1 MGPQGFEPWTHGLK
15 VRRSTML
22 SYRPTNANK
31 GMREQRGIIAILG
44 AMGCGFKG
52 NFAGVR
58 RFRAKPALRLMRRV
72 CREIG
77 VRGWEYAEV

>member
-22 SYRPTNANK
+22 SYRPTK
-31 GMREQRGIIAILG
+31 LIRGCAGKRGATTILG

-58 RFRAKPALRLMRRV
+58 RFRARPALRLMRRV
-72 CREIG
+72 GREIG
-77 VRGWEYAEV
+77 VRGWEYADV

>member
-1 MGPQGFEPWTHGLK
+1 
-15 VRRSTML
+15 ML

-31 GMREQRGIIAILG
+31 GMRGQRGIIAILG

-58 RFRAKPALRLMRRV
+58 RFQVAFHTRQVLRLMRRV

-77 VRGWEYAEV
+77 VRGWEHADV